1 MYSYPFCDIVY
12 YINGGYMK
20 KIGKI
25 ILALVLTAGVGFT
38 GYVVGLNRDSNAT
51 NKSEDQAHIEDMH
64 MLKSLIDNNFLFDYK
79 EEDLYEGS
87 LKGMFANLGDPYT
100 QYYSKDEFSKL
111 METLDGRYKGIGVLV
126 QASKEGFIKVVQV
139 FDGSPASEAGLKE
152 GDYIIKVEGKE
163 YSADQ
168 MEEAV
173 AIMKGEED
181 TNVKITVRR
190 MEEDGKNFKDIDM
203 EVARRDVKVDTIDE
217 SLMEIRD
224 KKIGYI
230 HIKSFDDVTGEDF
243 EASYKKLKDAGMEGL
258 VLDLRNNP
266 GGSLDVCPDI
276 ADKFLDKGV
285 IVTTEDKNGEVITEE
300 SDEDKDDIPMTV
312 LVNENSASASEI
324 LSGALKD
331 RDRAKIIGKNTFG
344 KGIVQKL
351 FPLEDGSGA
360 KITISEYHTPSG
372 AKINKVG
379 VEPDIEVEN
388 SEEGLEIS
396 KDNLSKDDQF
406 KKALQVLLDQMGE

>member
-1 MYSYPFCDIVY
+1 
-12 YINGGYMK
+12 MK
-20 KIGKI
+20 KFGKV

-38 GYVVGLNRDSNAT
+38 GYIVGLNRDLNAT
-51 NKSEDQAHIEDMH
+51 NKNEDQAHIEDMH
-64 MLKSLIDNNFLFDYK
+64 MLESLLDKNFLFDYDEK
-79 EEDLYEGS
+79 DLYEGS

-111 METLDGRYKGIGVLV
+111 MENLDGRYKGIGVLV

-139 FDGSPASEAGLKE
+139 FDGSPAAEAGLKE
-152 GDYIIKVEGKE
+152 GDYIIKVEGEE

-190 MEEDGKNFKDIDM
+190 MEEDGKNFEDIDM
-203 EVARRDVKVDTIDE
+203 DVARRDVKVDTIDE
-217 SLMEIRD
+217 SLMEVRD

-243 EASYKKLKDAGMEGL
+243 EDSYKKLKDAGMEGL

-266 GGSLDVCPDI
+266 GGSLDVCLDI

-285 IVTTEDKNGEVITEE
+285 IVTTEDKKGEVITEE
-300 SDEDKDDIPMTV
+300 SDEGKDDIPMTV

-331 RDRAKIIGKNTFG
+331 RDRAKVIGKKTFG

-351 FPLEDGSGA
+351 FPLDDGSGA

-388 SEEGLEIS
+388 SEEALEIS
-396 KDNLSKDDQF
+396 KKNFSKDDQF

>member
-1 MYSYPFCDIVY
+1 
-12 YINGGYMK
+12 MK
-20 KIGKI
+20 KFGKV

-38 GYVVGLNRDSNAT
+38 GYVVGLNRDLKAT
-51 NKSEDQAHIEDMH
+51 NNSEDQAHIEDMH
-64 MLKSLIDNNFLFDYK
+64 MLESLLDKNFLFDYEK
-79 EEDLYEGS
+79 EDLYEGS

-111 METLDGRYKGIGVLV
+111 MENLDGRYKGIGVLV

-173 AIMKGEED
+173 AVMKGEED

-190 MEEDGKNFKDIDM
+190 MEEDGKNFEDIDM
-203 EVARRDVKVDTIDE
+203 DVARRDVKVDTIDE
-217 SLMEIRD
+217 SLMEVRD

-266 GGSLDVCPDI
+266 GGSLDVCLDI

-285 IVTTEDKNGEVITEE
+285 IVTTEDKNGEIITEE
-300 SDEDKDDIPMTV
+300 SDEAKDDIPMTV

-331 RDRAKIIGKNTFG
+331 RDRAKIIGKKTFG

-351 FPLEDGSGA
+351 FPLDDGSGA

-388 SEEGLEIS
+388 TEESLEIS
-396 KDNLSKDDQF
+396 KKNFSKDDQF
-406 KKALQVLLDQMGE
+406 KKALEVLLDQMGE

>member
-64 MLKSLIDNNFLFDYK
+64 MLKSLIDKNFLFDYK

-100 QYYSKDEFSKL
+100 QYYSKNEFSKL

-190 MEEDGKNFKDIDM
+190 MKEDGKNFEDIDM
-203 EVARRDVKVDTIDE
+203 DVARRDVKVDTIDE
-217 SLMEIRD
+217 SLLGIRD

-243 EASYKKLKDAGMEGL
+243 EDSYKKLKEAGMEGL

-266 GGSLDVCPDI
+266 GGSLDVCLDI

-300 SDEDKDDIPMTV
+300 SDEEKDDIPMTV

-351 FPLEDGSGA
+351 FPLEYGSGA

>member
-1 MYSYPFCDIVY
+1 
-12 YINGGYMK
+12 MK
-20 KIGKI
+20 KFGKV

-38 GYVVGLNRDSNAT
+38 GYIVGLNRDLNAA

-64 MLKSLIDNNFLFDYK
+64 MLKSLLDKNFLFDYDEK
-79 EEDLYEGS
+79 DLYEGS

-139 FDGSPASEAGLKE
+139 FDASPASEAGLKE

-266 GGSLDVCPDI
+266 GGSLDVCLDI

-285 IVTTEDKNGEVITEE
+285 IVTTEDKQGEVITEE
-300 SDEDKDDIPMTV
+300 SDEEKDDIPMTV

-331 RDRAKIIGKNTFG
+331 RDRAKIIGKKTFG

-351 FPLEDGSGA
+351 FPLDDGSGA

-388 SEEGLEIS
+388 TEEGLEIS
-396 KDNLSKDDQF
+396 KKNFSKDDQF

>member
-190 MEEDGKNFKDIDM
+190 MKEDGKNFEDIDM
-203 EVARRDVKVDTIDE
+203 DVARRDVKVDTIDE
-217 SLMEIRD
+217 SLLGIRD

-243 EASYKKLKDAGMEGL
+243 EDSYKKLKEAGMEGL

-266 GGSLDVCPDI
+266 GGSLDVCLDI

-300 SDEDKDDIPMTV
+300 SDEEKDDIPMTV

-331 RDRAKIIGKNTFG
+331 IDRAKIIGKKTFG

-396 KDNLSKDDQF
+396 KENLSKDDQF